1 MGFVKMQD
9 PGRGVWQVKSLLYKR
24 RDLSLNPQQMTEPGV
39 AVRVW
44 GLGVGDR
51 LRQVDPGGLLAS
63 HSSPKGKL

>member
-1 MGFVKMQD
+1 MAGKELTVQ
-9 PGRGVWQVKSLLYKR
+9 R

-51 LRQVDPGGLLAS
+51 LRQVDPSRLLAS